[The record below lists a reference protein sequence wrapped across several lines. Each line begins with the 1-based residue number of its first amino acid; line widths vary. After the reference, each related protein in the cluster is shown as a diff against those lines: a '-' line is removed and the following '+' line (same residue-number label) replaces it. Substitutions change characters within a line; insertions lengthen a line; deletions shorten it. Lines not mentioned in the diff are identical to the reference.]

1 MTRLEYLYL
10 PFDESVPYRV
20 SQPFGINPAAY
31 WSAGG
36 HNGVDFGGLKQ
47 GIPICAALDG
57 EVIRSDF
64 NPDGYGRSVWIRHY
78 DEHGNPIAV
87 TIYGHLSKLIAI
99 AGSEVKAHD
108 VIGLSGGDPK
118 DPYAGRSTGLHL
130 HFEVRLLNEPPS
142 DRPGERKYNARDP
155 LPLIVGWQR
164 ERLTPIGKGLVNVAR
179 SAYVRRGADDGYK
192 VNTADAVWSNER
204 VWIYDERDG
213 MLRISDTLQRW
224 VPARYVDV
232 VEKYDVN
239 VWLTT
244 RKQAGEEAH
253 GGDTLS

>member
-1 MTRLEYLYL
+1 MTRLESLYL

-20 SQPFGINPAAY
+20 SQPFGVAPKSY

-36 HNGVDFGGLKQ
+36 HNGVDFGNIAHGT
-47 GIPICAALDG
+47 PICAALDG
-57 EVIRSDF
+57 SVFRADF
-64 NPDGYGRSVWIRHY
+64 NPDGYGRSVWLTHF
-78 DEHGNPIAV
+78 DERGVQNAV
-87 TIYGHLSKLIAI
+87 TIYGHLSKILVTV
-99 AGSEVKAHD
+99 GQRVNAHD

-130 HFEVRLLNEPPS
+130 HFELRLLNAPPS

-179 SAYVRRGADDGYK
+179 SAYVRRGADEGYR
-192 VNTADAVWSNER
+192 VIESEVVWRGER
-204 VWIYDERDG
+204 VWVYAEADG

-232 VEKYDVN
+232 VEKYEVIGESPKN
-239 VWLTT
+239 V
-244 RKQAGEEAH
+244 A
-253 GGDTLS
+253 